1 MNYSIFTKKTSNEV
15 NLLELKSLTAI
26 NRIFPVCIVFKHQY
40 GRRDM
45 ACEDLILFG
54 HTLILAT
61 KYAKECIAT

>member
-1 MNYSIFTKKTSNEV
+1 MNYSIFTKTSNEA

-45 ACEDLILFG
+45 AYEDLILFG

>member
-1 MNYSIFTKKTSNEV
+1 MNYSIFTKKTSNEA

-40 GRRDM
+40 GCRDM

-54 HTLILAT
+54 YTLFLAT